1 MGTPIGGVRGVLRR
15 QLKKAYKYGN
25 RELANKLSA
34 ELASINIQRGMAGLS
49 AFGSADENKKELA
62 AYRFQQTEKAN
73 ATVSELQKARA
84 AAEKAK
90 QDGAAAPVAGAVTPR
105 LDAAAADA
113 APIPGAVT
121 PRLDADAAPIP
132 GAVTPR
138 LDAAADANPVA
149 GAVTPRL
156 DANPVKKPATP
167 AKPAKPASR
176 VLSPGSATI
185 ASDAEFPGNSESD
198 NPVMTKG
205 HDSGARP
212 DLTIKPEDKTTGT
225 INDPALREKKDTTT
239 GSTTPTETVPDV
251 VGAGS
256 GDTPETDGKTPEGM
270 INPQGLGWMTASE
283 ATRQSKRRGDINA
296 GILPDDYT
304 SEELKSF
311 EILHGN
317 EAMVAEITKRVD
329 AAAAA
334 RPARLAEEAARGVAW
349 EETKRLRAVEEA
361 RVDNLESVKRLGTG
375 LLNKVRDTAGDFVDG
390 AVGAAKIAAS
400 EVGTVAKAA
409 GEAAGE
415 VLNRKIV
422 APKVL
427 DAETERRRAELKKT
441 RYNEWG
447 DVNASRKQRK
457 GATIFSIEEGGVD
470 GLLKR
475 ENNIRSFVEDPNVGV
490 QMLGRAEDEAEA
502 FKGESKHNIRR
513 RMAEARLAEI
523 QSQVDAAKELRS
535 GVLSERDFE
544 AGKASGESLVGSAKD
559 AINRLR
565 SRIGGGDTSDE
576 AAQPPEKRTPNS
588 ILDLATSPEERSE
601 LEKAREVPVVDPTTV
616 VGSPPVVG
624 SPAVVDPTTTIGTGA
639 SVSPVTPS
647 VVPPAGS
654 TGAAP
659 LPPGTLPNAEPAIGV
674 GDFGPAEG
682 VAPAPTTGG
691 FDANSKDYDDATAA
705 AAGLK
710 RDDAGHMGSLDP
722 RTGMVLKGRD
732 HPTWDKMYWAEKE
745 LGNTIVKAADG
756 RYYSRGGGKLE
767 PGDQAV
773 DAPLGPPPAVPL
785 PLATLPTRGSD
796 LEKARLAPV
805 DGGTPVAGSPAV
817 VDPTTTVGTGASVSP
832 VAPSVVTSA
841 DGTGAAA
848 TGLPPATLPNA
859 EPDVGKVPF
868 LEEQRGVEAG
878 TPAVTPEELFEDV
891 HKSEFDPASRVD
903 REKMD
908 ALKAE
913 HYPGLAAD
921 TKVTTADPAAA
932 TPPAVTPTPVG
943 TGAPAPAA
951 AAGEPIQLVAGNPD
965 TTFGA
970 GKPNSAT
977 LDARVLPKV
986 FVQKDGSPSTVNTIS
1001 IGKKGNV
1008 ILIPTVVNGEQLT
1021 EKAAREEYNKTKNH
1035 YGIYKTVKE
1044 ANAAAGALSKAHGA
1058 ALEETAWVKLTPKGN
1073 EVKNKVPRK
1082 DPKTGKN
1089 RLAALRYNNPGAA
1102 WPSKH
1107 DVAFG
1112 IQGYGWLNDKDP
1124 GGNNIGYFPTPTHG
1138 GGANLALWNRGY
1150 VNGTMKENNP
1160 MYKSGRDGKG
1170 GKILVAEDR
1179 LGTSLTVK
1187 EAIAKWRGRI
1197 GTPTPKSFK
1206 NIEDQDMPADMLDDP
1221 KVAIDLFR
1229 QMAAHETGTGT
1240 GKKALAYKDGKMTR
1254 SEWLRSWKMMQAG
1267 GAGKRFTPKSEKQ
1280 AKLIAAFEKSI
1291 VDEKKLAKK

>member
-25 RELANKLSA
+25 RELANKISA
-34 ELASINIQRGMAGLS
+34 ELGSINIQRGMAGLS
-49 AFGSADENKKELA
+49 NIGSADENKKELA

-121 PRLDADAAPIP
+121 PRLDA
-132 GAVTPR
+132 
-138 LDAAADANPVA
+138 AADANPVA

-156 DANPVKKPATP
+156 DANPVKKPDTP
-167 AKPAKPASR
+167 AKPAKPSSR

-400 EVGTVAKAA
+400 EVGTVAKAVGGAPGELTEQPLTDEQSKWRATLIDLEKKRLVGNA
-409 GEAAGE
+409 GQQGYDNKVAGLGNAGSTRIGYE
-415 VLNRKIV
+415 RDAMEEHFRFK
-422 APKVL
+422 
-427 DAETERRRAELKKT
+427 AETKLREDNIKRYVKDPSAGSEELSKLEDDLAKLQRTGAHAVRGVREEWIDPETGEKRKAVNIAKDKFKRPEYRLPEGVEPNDINSYPAREYPDGIMPGEKALIEKAKKDLEFAREQVET
-441 RYNEWG
+441 AKGLRG
-447 DVNASRKQRK
+447 
-457 GATIFSIEEGGVD
+457 GATGG
-470 GLLKR
+470 
-475 ENNIRSFVEDPNVGV
+475 
-490 QMLGRAEDEAEA
+490 A
-502 FKGESKHNIRR
+502 
-513 RMAEARLAEI
+513 
-523 QSQVDAAKELRS
+523 
-535 GVLSERDFE
+535 
-544 AGKASGESLVGSAKD
+544 LVGSAKD

-682 VAPAPTTGG
+682 VAPAPTTP
-691 FDANSKDYDDATAA
+691 DPAATPPAV
-705 AAGLK
+705 G
-710 RDDAGHMGSLDP
+710 
-722 RTGMVLKGRD
+722 
-732 HPTWDKMYWAEKE
+732 PT
-745 LGNTIVKAADG
+745 
-756 RYYSRGGGKLE
+756 
-767 PGDQAV
+767 
-773 DAPLGPPPAVPL
+773 PAVPL

-848 TGLPPATLPNA
+848 TGLSPATLPNA
-859 EPDVGKVPF
+859 ELDVGKVPF

-943 TGAPAPAA
+943 TGAPAP

-1150 VNGTMKENNP
+1150 VNGTMDKYNP
-1160 MYKSGRDGKG
+1160 MYRQGRDKRFPGP
-1170 GKILVAEDR
+1170 ILISDAR

-1187 EAIAKWRGRI
+1187 EAIAKWRGRP

-1240 GKKALAYKDGKMTR
+1240 GKGALAYKDGKMTR

-1280 AKLIAAFEKSI
+1280 AKLVAALEKEIA
-1291 VDEKKLAKK
+1291 DEKKLAKK